1 MCLQTSLKPFIF
13 LCLCPLEQGLHFFTV
28 FPWESSF
35 EKTQK
40 GLFLRCGCGNTL
52 LTLLKT
58 PPHTLPFPPPPIR
71 SILGTTVTL
80 GKWQGKCYIQGD
92 RYFKASQLCRKYNA
106 TENFGKLSSD
116 RNLQCDRQI
125 LCFYSSLHSWQLF
138 VGAGRVKRAANPR
151 NWAAKFLVVSA
162 PFSLLF
168 HRSLSPGR
176 SGGGTNIEKSFFTL
190 PQSLLAS

>member
-13 LCLCPLEQGLHFFTV
+13 LYLCPLEQGLHFFTV
-28 FPWESSF
+28 FPRVS
-35 EKTQK
+35 
-40 GLFLRCGCGNTL
+40 GCGNTL
-52 LTLLKT
+52 ITLLKT

-71 SILGTTVTL
+71 SNLCTTVTL

-116 RNLQCDRQI
+116 RNIQCDRQI
-125 LCFYSSLHSWQLF
+125 LYFYSSLHSWRLF

-151 NWAAKFLVVSA
+151 N
-162 PFSLLF
+162 
-168 HRSLSPGR
+168 
-176 SGGGTNIEKSFFTL
+176 
-190 PQSLLAS
+190 

>member
-71 SILGTTVTL
+71 SNLGTTVTL

-116 RNLQCDRQI
+116 RKYCVFILACIAGSFLLGRGESSERQI
-125 LCFYSSLHSWQLF
+125 HETELPNFWLFPPHSPCCSTGLSLRDALA
-138 VGAGRVKRAANPR
+138 AGRILKN
-151 NWAAKFLVVSA
+151 
-162 PFSLLF
+162 PFSPCP
-168 HRSLSPGR
+168 R
-176 SGGGTNIEKSFFTL
+176 
-190 PQSLLAS
+190 AC

>member
-28 FPWESSF
+28 FPRVSSF

-71 SILGTTVTL
+71 SNLGTTVTL

-116 RNLQCDRQI
+116 RNIQCDRQI
-125 LCFYSSLHSWQLF
+125 LYFYSSLHSWRLF
-138 VGAGRVKRAANPR
+138 VEPGRVKRQIHETELQNFWLFPPHSPCCSTGLSLRDALAAGRILKN
-151 NWAAKFLVVSA
+151 
-162 PFSLLF
+162 PFSPCP
-168 HRSLSPGR
+168 R
-176 SGGGTNIEKSFFTL
+176 
-190 PQSLLAS
+190 AC